1 MKSAS
6 LSEGRRGPAQIW
18 NTAPQLAQIA
28 PISATSLVPAGAR
41 VVVIAPHPGDEVL
54 ACGGMLQ
61 LLSTLEYPLQ
71 LISIT
76 DGSASHPGSHR
87 WPASRLSVVRP
98 QESAEAL
105 RRLGMPMHSLKWIR
119 GGFCDNALSARE
131 PQLSQFIARYLQAGD
146 VVFTTWRNDGN
157 PDHEAVGRASAKAL
171 LGQFGLGLTVPGEAW
186 HIGWLGAKGGPTV
199 PGGPGDGTAGIDP
212 IAGFISEMHAKIGG
226 WKKSLE
232 AMGPLG
238 SMMGGVATSG
248 VNAITSW
255 AGKLADALE
264 NTGVSNAG
272 FQLGVQAR
280 KGLEGM
286 ATKAQVKA
294 IAATRGWGSGAQWNA
309 LSWIIQHESGWDPTV
324 KNRSGSSAF
333 GLFQF
338 LTSTQRR
345 YGYGTSAAAQAQGGM
360 NYIADRYGTP
370 LAAKAFWERNR
381 WYDSGGVLQP
391 GMTVAMNGTGKPE
404 AILTDPQWQTFMR
417 LADHVDRQQTTAA
430 DGAIAI
436 SIEKH
441 MHRDEDD
448 IAKAVTDA
456 IEEARRRRRYMPV

>member
-157 PDHEAVGRASAKAL
+157 PDHEAVGRASAKACNL
-171 LGQFGLGLTVPGEAW
+171 VGAQLYELPIWAW
-186 HIGWLGAKGGPTV
+186 HWPAREGAIIPWQRARKVRLDTWSVARKRHAGHAWASQLVGGPQ
-199 PGGPGDGTAGIDP
+199 
-212 IAGFISEMHAKIGG
+212 
-226 WKKSLE
+226 
-232 AMGPLG
+232 
-238 SMMGGVATSG
+238 SG
-248 VNAITSW
+248 
-255 AGKLADALE
+255 LAPML
-264 NTGVSNAG
+264 
-272 FQLGVQAR
+272 
-280 KGLEGM
+280 
-286 ATKAQVKA
+286 AQV
-294 IAATRGWGSGAQWNA
+294 
-309 LSWIIQHESGWDPTV
+309 L
-324 KNRSGSSAF
+324 
-333 GLFQF
+333 L
-338 LTSTQRR
+338 
-345 YGYGTSAAAQAQGGM
+345 
-360 NYIADRYGTP
+360 DR
-370 LAAKAFWERNR
+370 
-381 WYDSGGVLQP
+381 
-391 GMTVAMNGTGKPE
+391 
-404 AILTDPQWQTFMR
+404 MR
-417 LADHVDRQQTTAA
+417 EPYEIVFA
-430 DGAIAI
+430 
-436 SIEKH
+436 
-441 MHRDEDD
+441 
-448 IAKAVTDA
+448 
-456 IEEARRRRRYMPV
+456 